1 MTDLT
6 TSIAAKS
13 DQLNADDLIGG
24 PVTVTINDVRGVS
37 GDQPIL
43 VDLADRK
50 PYYPCKSMRRVM
62 VALWGAKGDQYV
74 GRSMTLYRDA
84 TVTYGGMAVGGIRI
98 SHMSHIDKPHTV
110 VIAASSKT
118 KTPFT
123 IQPLVVEAPAVE
135 YIALTW
141 PEWIKSAG
149 VTGDQLKAFLQSQ
162 GRTSATMSDD
172 ELSEILGAPIKYGTA
187 IRKWADDQSSRVT
200 A

>member
-50 PYYPCKSMRRVM
+50 PYYPCKSMMKVM

-118 KTPFT
+118 KKPFT